1 MEARYG
7 TDNMKRLIGLAAGLL
22 ATASLAAAAFAG
34 PSYDAD
40 GKIVIPENIDRW
52 PTVGTTYAL
61 SYEGDGGVTLNT
73 VRLDPES
80 YDAFVKTGV
89 FPVGATFGLE
99 VRTPMDEIAPAKG
112 GKTQGG
118 IVGRSLH
125 VKDEKSGPGTWTF
138 YGYGATSKV
147 GSAIPRSQACYAC
160 HDDHAGTTDTVFMQ
174 FYPTLKEARARAQAS
189 SASH

>member
-1 MEARYG
+1 
-7 TDNMKRLIGLAAGLL
+7 MKRIFPIAAGLL
-22 ATASLAAAAFAG
+22 AAASLAAAAFAG

-40 GKIVIPENIDRW
+40 GKILIPDNMDRW

-61 SYEGDGGVTLNT
+61 SYEGDGGTTLNS

-80 YDAFVKTGV
+80 YDAFVKTGQ
-89 FPVGATFGLE
+89 FPVGAIFALE
-99 VRTPMDEIAPAKG
+99 VRTPLTEVAPAKG

-138 YGYGATSKV
+138 YGYAAGSKV
-147 GSAIPRSQACYAC
+147 GTAIPRSQACYSC
-160 HDDHAGTTDTVFMQ
+160 HEEHAGTTDTVFMQ
-174 FYPTLKEARARAQAS
+174 YYPTLKEAHGRAAA
-189 SASH
+189 AN

>member
-1 MEARYG
+1 
-7 TDNMKRLIGLAAGLL
+7 MKRLIGLAAALL

-40 GKIVIPENIDRW
+40 GKIVIPENTDRW

-61 SYEGDGGVTLNT
+61 SYEGDGGTTLNS

-89 FPVGATFGLE
+89 FPVGAMLALE
-99 VRTPMDEIAPAKG
+99 VRTPLTEVMPAKG

-118 IVGRSLH
+118 VVGRSLH
-125 VKDEKSGPGTWTF
+125 VKDEKAGPGTWTF
-138 YGYGATSKV
+138 YGPGAKV
-147 GSAIPRSQACYAC
+147 GAAIPRSQACYAC
-160 HDDHAGTTDTVFMQ
+160 HDEHAGTTDTVFMQ
-174 FYPTLKEARARAQAS
+174 FYPTLREARERAVA
-189 SASH
+189 AAKN

>member
-1 MEARYG
+1 
-7 TDNMKRLIGLAAGLL
+7 MKRLIGLAAGLL

-99 VRTPMDEIAPAKG
+99 VRTPMDEIAPGAAK
-112 GKTQGG
+112 KAPYYW
-118 IVGRSLH
+118 
-125 VKDEKSGPGTWTF
+125 E
-138 YGYGATSKV
+138 
-147 GSAIPRSQACYAC
+147 
-160 HDDHAGTTDTVFMQ
+160 
-174 FYPTLKEARARAQAS
+174 
-189 SASH
+189 

>member
-1 MEARYG
+1 
-7 TDNMKRLIGLAAGLL
+7 MKRLFAIAAGLL
-22 ATASLAAAAFAG
+22 ATGALAAAAFAG

-40 GKIVIPENIDRW
+40 GKIVIPENLDRW

-61 SYEGDGGVTLNT
+61 SYEGDGGTTLNS
-73 VRLDPES
+73 VRLDPDS

-89 FPVGATFGLE
+89 FPVGAMLALE
-99 VRTPMDEIAPAKG
+99 VRTPMTEVMPAKG

-118 IVGRSLH
+118 VVGRSLH

-138 YGYGATSKV
+138 YGYSASAKV
-147 GSAIPRSQACYAC
+147 GGAIPRSQACYSC
-160 HDDHAGTTDTVFMQ
+160 HEEHAGTTDTVFMQ

-189 SASH
+189 SASQ